1 MSFDLVIRGGRV
13 VDGSGMPGFQADV
26 AIQAGRI
33 ARIGRVSEAA
43 RRVMRAH
50 SERLAA
56 RWRNGQVD
64 GAEHP
69 IEH

>member
-1 MSFDLVIRGGRV
+1 MAENAPDTKPPQPADPNAWRSQ
-13 VDGSGMPGFQADV
+13 QALTP
-26 AIQAGRI
+26 AQL
-33 ARIGRVSEAA
+33 EAA

-64 GAEHP
+64 GAERP